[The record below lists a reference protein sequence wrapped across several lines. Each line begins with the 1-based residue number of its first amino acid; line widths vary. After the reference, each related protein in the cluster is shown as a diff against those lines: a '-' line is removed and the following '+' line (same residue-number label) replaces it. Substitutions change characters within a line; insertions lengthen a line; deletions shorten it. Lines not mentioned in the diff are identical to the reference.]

1 MGMMTLNRQLSN
13 KIRILR
19 EINNY
24 TQKYVANIL
33 EISQNT
39 YSMIE
44 RGETRLTMERLEKLA
59 SLYNVNLSELLETD
73 KPTPTQTITNTQTF
87 ADNNKPRNPVTD
99 EERKAFLEIIRTLE
113 KENERLHALIDK
125 LTQKLSY

>member
-44 RGETRLTMERLEKLA
+44 RGETRLTMDIFEIPATLA
-59 SLYNVNLSELLETD
+59 YVCASVLLQTD
-73 KPTPTQTITNTQTF
+73 M
-87 ADNNKPRNPVTD
+87 AALA
-99 EERKAFLEIIRTLE
+99 KATKNARTLAATCTP
-113 KENERLHALIDK
+113 RCRVCAGGRAPVLAIIGL
-125 LTQKLSY
+125 LQKRRAWLRAVMAA